1 MFAHSLTVDLEKEV
15 TNMNKFTHIDN
26 EGNANMVD
34 VSQKDVTSRLAI
46 AEGYIY
52 MSQECFEAIKERK
65 TKKGDVLTI
74 AQVAGIMGAK
84 KTSDIIPLTHN
95 IALTNAKVYFEEV
108 ENGFKC
114 TSEIKCLGVTGVEM
128 EALTAVSTALLT
140 VYDMAKAIDKR
151 MIIKDIHLVSKS
163 GGKSGDFKY

>member
-1 MFAHSLTVDLEKEV
+1 
-15 TNMNKFTHIDN
+15 MNKFTHIDN

-52 MSQECFEAIKERK
+52 MSKECFEAIKERK
-65 TKKGDVLTI
+65 TKKGDVLTV

-114 TSEIKCLGVTGVEM
+114 TSEIKCSGVTGVEM